1 MFKCSRHP
9 TNGSSRPIQAR
20 LLFGCFGVSALV
32 GRPRHTIDCK
42 DYDAMIRY
50 HAFLQDT
57 FVKAMAARQFVVERR
72 SLEVAVKR
80 GLLLDNLAKDIKFKI
95 RIDDSSLHTALT
107 KSEAWRSWRFHPS
120 IQVLS

>member
-1 MFKCSRHP
+1 
-9 TNGSSRPIQAR
+9 
-20 LLFGCFGVSALV
+20 
-32 GRPRHTIDCK
+32 
-42 DYDAMIRY
+42 MIRY

-57 FVKAMAARQFVVERR
+57 FVKAMAARRFVVERR

-107 KSEAWRSWRFHPS
+107 KSEA
-120 IQVLS
+120 